1 MRALKPV
8 LLPPLFAV
16 VFALMALAPVAKAQ
30 DAQRLEAAKAYVE
43 TPSVQEMLDNMLS
56 PQMLSTII
64 AGMIP
69 AGKATE
75 EQLAKVSS
83 ITSDELDGVRP
94 DMERIMIEA
103 AASHFTLAEINAL
116 TAFYSSADGASI
128 SRKMLPY
135 MTQAMQQMGPL
146 VQEMQARLVRRI
158 KSELGNQ

>member
-43 TPSVQEMLDNMLS
+43 TPSVQEMLDN
-56 PQMLSTII
+56 MLSTII